1 LDSYNAYKV
10 MKCLSD
16 LAKKGKT
23 VICSIH
29 QPRSNVVKLFDRL
42 MLLSEG
48 RVAYYGDAKKAV
60 EHFNQLHYSMS
71 DKQNPADYLSK
82 KKLVEMLNEFS

>member
-1 LDSYNAYKV
+1 

-42 MLLSEG
+42 MLLSDG
-48 RVAYYGDAKKAV
+48 KVAYYGDAKKAV
-60 EHFNQLHYSMS
+60 DHFNQLNYVMP
-71 DKQNPADYLSK
+71 DQQNPADHLGK
-82 KKLVEMLNEFS
+82 KCF